1 MDISQII
8 VILIFFF
15 LQSHDISVRDYVF
28 SDFVT
33 LVPESPLIRAT
44 IQRENVLWTAIPT
57 VDSSHIFKTKCVNDC
72 VSRNGCRINITKP
85 NQIILIL
92 IFLEDNIKYCLLRR
106 VIPRSSDFYL
116 MKLKYA
122 IFSNTKVMKIERS
135 AFFGG
140 RYMSSLYVHLPMMK
154 SRMPTSIRSNKN
166 RFPVFAGFF
175 SYEKKII
182 YSITTIIIVI
192 IRLKYQLGLLQFRG
206 NQIPDFFFS
215 YDAKLN
221 NKAVMDHWN

>member
-1 MDISQII
+1 M
-8 VILIFFF
+8 
-15 LQSHDISVRDYVF
+15 
-28 SDFVT
+28 
-33 LVPESPLIRAT
+33 PESPLIRAT
-44 IQRENVLWTAIPT
+44 IQRENLLWTAIPT
-57 VDSSHIFKTKCVNDC
+57 VNSSHIFKTKFVNDC

-85 NQIILIL
+85 NQMILIL
-92 IFLEDNIKYCLLRR
+92 IFLKDKYCLLRR

-135 AFFGG
+135 AFLGG
-140 RYMSSLYVHLPMMK
+140 RYMSSLYVHLPMKK

-192 IRLKYQLGLLQFRG
+192 IRLKYRLGLLQFRG
-206 NQIPDFFFS
+206 NQISRFFFF
-215 YDAKLN
+215 LWC
-221 NKAVMDHWN
+221 KAE